1 MQLLHRGLF
10 LAVFATLGG
19 CSDSEPEV
27 AKKIEPVATAQQAK
41 PAPVAERSLGM
52 TPEEFRRQFN
62 TQMAIVDEHYKLP
75 KFDIQRGDV
84 NDAFSHQLASNVGL
98 VGTVS
103 KKSGEMKEIL
113 VMLGA
118 GKKYSDK
125 ETLMALAVTVVVAE
139 AANPDIDKEI
149 IGAVIPKM
157 ITKALGNIDNGKS
170 EELTVGGVTYLAAAS
185 AVTGLM
191 FSVSPAK

>member
-1 MQLLHRGLF
+1 
-10 LAVFATLGG
+10 
-19 CSDSEPEV
+19 
-27 AKKIEPVATAQQAK
+27 
-41 PAPVAERSLGM
+41 
-52 TPEEFRRQFN
+52 
-62 TQMAIVDEHYKLP
+62 
-75 KFDIQRGDV
+75 
-84 NDAFSHQLASNVGL
+84 
-98 VGTVS
+98 
-103 KKSGEMKEIL
+103 
-113 VMLGA
+113 
-118 GKKYSDK
+118 
-125 ETLMALAVTVVVAE
+125 MALAVTVVVAE